1 MELTWAANR
10 SVPHHPRP
18 IRRSVLMAMM
28 VTMVMPVTV
37 PMAVPMSVMVMV
49 AALCARDTRLVGILL
64 VQAVRLAV
72 APGHPIE
79 LCGSDLARRRISA

>member
-1 MELTWAANR
+1 MEWTWVANR

-28 VTMVMPVTV
+28 VTMVM
-37 PMAVPMSVMVMV
+37 PMSVMVMV

-72 APGHPIE
+72 ASGHPIE

>member
-18 IRRSVLMAMM
+18 IRRCVLMAMM
-28 VTMVMPVTV
+28 VTMVMP
-37 PMAVPMSVMVMV
+37 MSMSVMVMV

-64 VQAVRLAV
+64 VQAVCLAV
-72 APGHPIE
+72 ASGHPIE

>member
-1 MELTWAANR
+1 MEWTWAANR

-37 PMAVPMSVMVMV
+37 PMSVMIMV

-72 APGHPIE
+72 ASGHPIE
-79 LCGSDLARRRISA
+79 LCGSDLAWRRISA

>member
-1 MELTWAANR
+1 
-10 SVPHHPRP
+10 
-18 IRRSVLMAMM
+18 MAMM

-37 PMAVPMSVMVMV
+37 PMSVMIMV

-72 APGHPIE
+72 TSGHPIE
-79 LCGSDLARRRISA
+79 LCGSNLARRRISA